1 MTKGGFF
8 ADLALARRLE
18 STDAWVG
25 LESARIHAQLYPE
38 SDAASVPVPGGYG
51 LYMGTGS
58 PLTQVLGLGMEGELT
73 GTQMDDVESFFRMR
87 GAHVSVELCP
97 LADRSLLPLLAQR
110 GYFLTSFSNMLVRRL
125 APPAPPAPVT
135 DAVVRQCVAAEAEV
149 WARTVLE
156 GFMGSLPAPDESVA
170 VLTSLFHQPDAV
182 CLLARVEGIPAG
194 GGALSV
200 HEGVA
205 AMYGAS
211 TLPAFRR
218 RGIQGAIIQ
227 SLVAVA
233 IDAGCDI
240 CYTLTEPG
248 SASQRNL
255 ERQDFRI
262 AYTRAT
268 MTKRFLADDIPA

>member
-1 MTKGGFF
+1 MSKGGLF
-8 ADLALARRLE
+8 ADLPLARRLE
-18 STDAWVG
+18 SADAWIG

-38 SDAASVPVPGGYG
+38 SGAASLPVGGGYG
-51 LYMGTGS
+51 LYTGTGS
-58 PLTQVLGLGMEGELT
+58 PLTQVLGLGMEGEIT
-73 GTQMDDVESFFRMR
+73 ATQMDEVEGFFRMR
-87 GAHVSVELCP
+87 GAPVSIELCP

-110 GYFLTSFSNMLVRRL
+110 GYLLTAFSNMLVRRC
-125 APPAPPAPVT
+125 APPAPPAPVVE
-135 DAVVRQCVAAEAEV
+135 AVVRRCSPAEGEV

-170 VLTSLFHQPDAV
+170 VLTSLFHQPDTV
-182 CLLARVEGIPAG
+182 CLLALVDGIPAG

-218 RGIQGAIIQ
+218 RGIQGALIQ
-227 SLVAVA
+227 SLVAAA
-233 IDAGCDI
+233 IDAGCDL

-255 ERQDFRI
+255 ERQEFHI

-268 MTKRFLADDIPA
+268 ISKRFVTDVTGA